1 MEKSDSNKDVSF
13 AFQYF
18 VCRLIQ
24 HASNLTLLDWNQPA
38 ILIGYKA
45 NLQQCR
51 PESRNLTTF
60 KMKLSS
66 IIVNSWK
73 LLAIVAKSS
82 SLVSCDKVP
91 GSICFSIYGFITLS
105 TKTLWYF
112 LFKSTLENDHN
123 ILVNLNF
130 SNTINAG
137 RTLSTRS

>member
-24 HASNLTLLDWNQPA
+24 RASNLTLLDWNQPA
-38 ILIGYKA
+38 IWIGYKA
-45 NLQQCR
+45 NLQQWR
-51 PESRNLTTF
+51 PGSRNLTTF

-82 SLVSCDKVP
+82 SLVSCGKVP
-91 GSICFSIYGFITLS
+91 GSICFSIYGFITFS
-105 TKTLWYF
+105 TKSLYF

-123 ILVNLNF
+123 ILLNLNF
-130 SNTINAG
+130 SNTIRAG